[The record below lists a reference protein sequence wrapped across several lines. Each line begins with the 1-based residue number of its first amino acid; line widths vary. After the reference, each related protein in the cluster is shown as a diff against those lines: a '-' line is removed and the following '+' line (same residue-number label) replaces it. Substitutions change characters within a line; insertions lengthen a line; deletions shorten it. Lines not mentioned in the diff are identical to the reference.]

1 MSAPTGNSSL
11 EQPLPEY
18 EFQRQVLKSLNILR
32 MNLQQ
37 QGDLI
42 SSLVPLQASSPAA
55 PLVVTEPFHS
65 VELLESFQ
73 HHLTNQKEEQLYRE
87 LAVLGGSSVKTA
99 VKRIMCHL
107 FTDDVAEKFSW
118 EGKKGKL
125 VFKELKFPGIIMRAV
140 HANKTLANATNFEVE
155 SEIKGWLRH
164 AKDRRLRQKT
174 SG

>member
-1 MSAPTGNSSL
+1 MEVGNDSNFRARGMSAPTGNSSL

-73 HHLTNQKEEQLYRE
+73 HHLTNQKEEQL
-87 LAVLGGSSVKTA
+87 VLFMLTRLWPMQQILKLSQKLKGGYDMQRTG
-99 VKRIMCHL
+99 
-107 FTDDVAEKFSW
+107 D
-118 EGKKGKL
+118 
-125 VFKELKFPGIIMRAV
+125 
-140 HANKTLANATNFEVE
+140 
-155 SEIKGWLRH
+155 
-164 AKDRRLRQKT
+164 
-174 SG
+174 